1 MFFRGTSDFFAFYFL
16 QYILLSLF
24 HCVRACDGY
33 TYKQYGT
40 EYEHLQG
47 NILVPDSPQLSHR
60 SLQAFSTDK
69 YRSWCALYCGQR
81 TIIKA
86 QLGEYISL
94 LTEVYDSKCHT
105 HRERER
111 ERERCHQICYNQQ
124 TVGVS
129 VWGKQEKMLTSGSRK
144 IFNRRRLF
152 VMFFFPFTLPP
163 SPKLDALTSVP
174 ATQIS
179 PGCLWYHSVWFRFYW
194 WVHKRNYQMREW
206 EDFPY
211 KTFQVWLTQKSFR
224 DESAAKKTP

>member
-1 MFFRGTSDFFAFYFL
+1 MFMFFRGTSDFFAFYFL
-16 QYILLSLF
+16 KYILLSLF

-105 HRERER
+105 QRERER
-111 ERERCHQICYNQQ
+111 DATKSVIISRLWESRYEVNRRKCLQ
-124 TVGVS
+124 VGVARY
-129 VWGKQEKMLTSGSRK
+129 LTEDGS
-144 IFNRRRLF
+144 
-152 VMFFFPFTLPP
+152 
-163 SPKLDALTSVP
+163 S
-174 ATQIS
+174 
-179 PGCLWYHSVWFRFYW
+179 
-194 WVHKRNYQMREW
+194 
-206 EDFPY
+206 
-211 KTFQVWLTQKSFR
+211 
-224 DESAAKKTP
+224 